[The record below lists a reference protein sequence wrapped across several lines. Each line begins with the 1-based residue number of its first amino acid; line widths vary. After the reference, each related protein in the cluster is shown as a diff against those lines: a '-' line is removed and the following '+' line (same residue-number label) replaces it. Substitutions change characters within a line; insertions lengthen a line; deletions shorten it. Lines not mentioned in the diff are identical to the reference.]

1 VIRIDMSDFNR
12 GARAYW
18 GVIVLAGGLVFGWGL
33 YGCLSFGAVRWA
45 QLLVLASL
53 VVISGMLPVRIPGT
67 KASVTAGDC
76 FIFLGA
82 IFLGVPAAVVLG
94 AIDLLT
100 SSLRTSSR
108 ASSWI
113 AAPAC
118 MAVTAYIAGHTF
130 YLALAAHSGVTR
142 RPLGTGE
149 PLPLEQLILPLIL
162 MALVQYLLNGA
173 LVATLLA
180 LKSRRPVWRCWRD
193 GYLWTSWTFFAGAV
207 AAGVIYGAIMSFGL
221 LYVLLSVPVIVATF
235 ATYRTYFERVA
246 EKTRE
251 AAEVSRLHLATV
263 EALATAIDAKD
274 QTTHFH
280 VRRVQ
285 VYCGRMGELMGLSPG
300 EIEALKAG
308 ALLHD
313 VGKLAVPDHILNKP
327 GKLSPAEFERMKV
340 HTTVGA
346 QILERVGFPYPVV
359 PIVLYHHE
367 QWDGRGYPEGLKGEE
382 IPLTARILSVVD
394 CFDSAR
400 EERPYR
406 RGMTSDEACAMLRR
420 GAGGHFDP
428 QVVEVFLRHLPRF
441 EEEINAEGLD
451 NRGLTNEEW
460 EHRDLLG
467 EEAAPEQRVE
477 AASHVAAAA
486 TPHRSDAT
494 SYLNQITNAHR
505 EVYALYEIARTFGSS
520 LDIED
525 TVSVLVNKVGH
536 IVPFD
541 LCAVYLYDEEKGYAT
556 AAHVAGRHA
565 EALRGRAVAPGE
577 GVVGFVLANRR
588 ASFLLDPML
597 DFREVL
603 LPEGYQFRSMVALP
617 LMKDERVLGA
627 LVVYSSEP
635 SRYNDDHLRLL
646 DTVARLASDALS
658 NAMSHAEAASNALTD
673 TLTGLP
679 NARAMYV
686 RFEQEVARARRSG
699 RPFQVVMLD
708 LDEFKAVNDTF
719 GHKTGDRMLREV
731 GRIIGAQLR
740 EYDFLA
746 RYAGDEFVAIVQDLS
761 TDQTN
766 ELRERIERAVS
777 RFALHVRGDKHARVG
792 ISVGSASYGVHGETL
807 DQLLIAA
814 DEAMYSVKSLHR
826 QRTPDTQQPPDA
838 KPSNTVELTTGDLA
852 STAIN

>member
-1 VIRIDMSDFNR
+1 VIRIDMSDYGR
-12 GARAYW
+12 AAGAYW
-18 GVIVLAGGLVFGWGL
+18 AAVVAAGAVALGWGA
-33 YGCLSFGAVRWA
+33 YACLSYSVVQWA

-53 VVISGMLPVRIPGT
+53 VVISGMLPARIPGT
-67 KASVTAGDC
+67 KAIVTAGDC
-76 FIFLGA
+76 FVFLA
-82 IFLGVPAAVVLG
+82 VIFLGVPAGIVLG
-94 AIDLLT
+94 ALDLLT
-100 SSLRTSSR
+100 GTLRSSSR

-113 AAPAC
+113 AMPAC
-118 MAVTAYIAGHTF
+118 MAVTVYVTGHVF
-130 YLALAAHSGVTR
+130 YLALAAHAGVVR
-142 RPLGTGE
+142 RPVGGGR
-149 PLPLEQLILPLIL
+149 PLSLEQLVLPLVL
-162 MALVQYLLNGA
+162 MSLAQYTVNSA
-173 LVATLLA
+173 LVACLFA
-180 LKSRRPVWRCWRD
+180 LKSRRPVWRCWREN
-193 GYLWTSWTFFAGAV
+193 YLQSSWTFFAGAF
-207 AAGVIYGAIMSFGL
+207 AAGLVYVAIERFGL
-221 LYVLLSVPVIVATF
+221 LYVILSVPVAAATI
-235 ATYRTYFERVA
+235 ATYRAYSERFA
-246 EKTRE
+246 EKSRE

-285 VYCGRMGELMGLSPG
+285 VYCERMGELLGLAAA
-300 EIEALKAG
+300 EIKALKAG

-327 GKLSPAEFERMKV
+327 GKLTEAEFERMKV

-346 QILERVGFPYPVV
+346 QILERVAFPYPVV

-400 EERPYR
+400 EDRPYR
-406 RGMTSDEACAMLRR
+406 RGMTPEEACAMLRR
-420 GAGGHFDP
+420 GAGRHFDP
-428 QVVEVFLRHLPRF
+428 RVVEVFMRHLPRF
-441 EEEINAEGLD
+441 EEEITAQGLD

-467 EEAAPEQRVE
+467 EEPAGE
-477 AASHVAAAA
+477 AAHASAS
-486 TPHRSDAT
+486 PHRSDAPH
-494 SYLNQITNAHR
+494 YLSQITNAHR

-536 IVPFD
+536 VVPFD
-541 LCAVYLYDEEKGYAT
+541 LCAVYLYDEGKGYAT
-556 AAHVAGRHA
+556 AAHVAGRQA
-565 EALRGRAVAPGE
+565 EVLRGRAVAPGE

-588 ASFLLDPML
+588 SSYLLDPML
-597 DFREVL
+597 DFTGVA
-603 LPEGYQFRSMVALP
+603 LPEGCTFRSMVALP
-617 LMKDERVLGA
+617 LTKDDRLVGA
-627 LVVYSSEP
+627 LAVYSSEP
-635 SRYNDDHLRLL
+635 RRYTDDHLRLL
-646 DTVARLASDALS
+646 DTVARLASDALA
-658 NAMSHAEAASNALTD
+658 NAMSHAQAESNALTD

-686 RFEQEVARARRSG
+686 RYEQEAARARRTG
-699 RPFQVVMLD
+699 KPFQVVMLD
-708 LDEFKAVNDTF
+708 LDDFKQVNDTY

-731 GRIIGAQLR
+731 ARILQAQLR

-746 RYAGDEFVAIVQDLS
+746 RYAGDEFVALVQDLS
-761 TDQTN
+761 AEQTV

-777 RFALHVRGDKHARVG
+777 RFSLHVRGDKHARVG

-814 DEAMYSVKSLHR
+814 DEAMYSAKSFHK
-826 QRTPDTQQPPDA
+826 QRPAGDAAPQPA
-838 KPSNTVELTTGDLA
+838 EVTTGDLA

>member
-18 GVIVLAGGLVFGWGL
+18 GLVVTAGGLVLGWGA
-33 YGCLSFGAVRWA
+33 YGCLSFGAVQWA

-82 IFLGVPAAVVLG
+82 IFIGVPAAVVLG
-94 AIDLLT
+94 AIDLFT

-118 MAVTAYIAGHTF
+118 MAVTAYVAGQTF
-130 YLALAAHSGVTR
+130 YAALAAHSGVTR
-142 RPLGTGE
+142 RPVGTAM
-149 PLPLEQLILPLIL
+149 PLTLEQLILPLIL
-162 MALVQYLLNGA
+162 MALVQYVLNGA

-180 LKSRRPVWRCWRD
+180 LKSRRPIWRVWRD
-193 GYLWTSWTFFAGAV
+193 GYLWTSWTFFAGAL
-207 AAGVIYGAIMSFGL
+207 AAGLVYAAIMSVGL
-221 LYVLLSVPVIVATF
+221 LYVLLSVPVIAATF

-285 VYCGRMGELMGLSPG
+285 VYCGRMGELMGLAPG
-300 EIEALKAG
+300 EIKALKAG

-327 GKLSPAEFERMKV
+327 GKLTAAEFERMKV

-367 QWDGRGYPEGLKGEE
+367 QWDGRGYPEGLSGEK

-406 RGMTSDEACAMLRR
+406 RGMTSDEACSMLRR

-428 QVVEVFLRHLPRF
+428 RVVEVFLRHLPRF
-441 EEEINAEGLD
+441 EEEINAGGLD

-467 EEAAPEQRVE
+467 EEAEPGKEFEPARRDEDAQ
-477 AASHVAAAA
+477 H
-486 TPHRSDAT
+486 TPLPAHRSDAPH
-494 SYLNQITNAHR
+494 YLNQITNAHR

-536 IVPFD
+536 VVPFD
-541 LCAVYLYDEEKGYAT
+541 LCAVYLYDDDKGYAT

-565 EALRGRAVAPGE
+565 EHLRGRAVAPGE

-588 ASFLLDPML
+588 SSYLLDPML
-597 DFREVL
+597 DFTSAA

-617 LMKDERVLGA
+617 LMKDERILGA
-627 LVVYSSEP
+627 LAVYSTEAQ
-635 SRYNDDHLRLL
+635 RYTDDHLRLL
-646 DTVARLASDALS
+646 ETVARLASDALS
-658 NAMSHAEAASNALTD
+658 NAMSHAEAESNALTD

-679 NARAMYV
+679 NSRAMYV
-686 RFEQEVARARRSG
+686 RFEQEAARARRSG
-699 RPFQVVMLD
+699 RPFQVIMLD
-708 LDEFKAVNDTF
+708 LDEFKAVNDSF

-777 RFALHVRGDKHARVG
+777 KFSLHVRGDKHARVG

-807 DQLLIAA
+807 DHLLIAA
-814 DEAMYSVKSLHR
+814 DEAMYSVKSFHR
-826 QRTPDTQQPPDA
+826 QRTTDVKSGNSP
-838 KPSNTVELTTGDLA
+838 ELTTGDLA